1 MNRYTR
7 TRRQTNLS
15 RKTFKKK
22 EVGEK
27 PSPARTILIPHPTI
41 HNCWVEKEV
50 EL

>member
-22 EVGEK
+22 VVSEK
-27 PSPARTILIPHPTI
+27 SPSKKTILIPHPTVPK
-41 HNCWVEKEV
+41 CWIEKEV
-50 EL
+50 E